1 MALVTPQGEAPV
13 AAAVEPVAPVAD
25 AQPPA
30 EQDSLAP
37 KFAQL
42 AKKEKW
48 IKKMLDD
55 VNKQKKDIEAK
66 ESEYKS
72 NYVDKKR
79 VKENFLEVALEAGLT
94 HDQIANMLLNQAN
107 GVQVDPTISKL
118 EAKIMELEE
127 KLNKT
132 STGWEEKEKTQYEQA
147 VAQIRSDADALL
159 AQNLE
164 DYQVLGKRPDASD
177 LVTRYIEDTYKE
189 EGRVLKVEDAATFI
203 ESELME
209 QALATASLEK
219 VQKKS
224 GLMKAPVEQPK
235 QQQVQKQQLGKTL
248 TNTMTSSS
256 KPLTSKDRVMRAKM
270 RAQGLD
276 PDAVNT

>member
-1 MALVTPQGEAPV
+1 MATITAHAEPTQT
-13 AAAVEPVAPVAD
+13 AAVEPVAPVAD
-25 AQPPA
+25 TQPA
-30 EQDSLAP
+30 ESDSLAP

-55 VNKQKKDIEAK
+55 VNAQKKSIEADRTRY
-66 ESEYKS
+66 ETD
-72 NYVDKKR
+72 YVPKARIKDK
-79 VKENFLEVALEAGLT
+79 FLDVALEAGLT

-107 GVQVDPTISKL
+107 GVQVDPTISKM
-118 EAKIMELEE
+118 EAKIAELEA

-132 STGWEEKEKTQYEQA
+132 STTFEEKEKTQYDQA

-164 DYQVLGKRPDASD
+164 DYQVLSKRSDASV

-189 EGRVLKVEDAATFI
+189 EGRVLKVEEAATFI
-203 ESELME
+203 ENELLE
-209 QALATASLEK
+209 QALAMASLDK
-219 VQKKS
+219 VQKRS
-224 GLMKAPVEQPK
+224 GLMKAPLEQAKPLTN
-235 QQQVQKQQLGKTL
+235 QQQPKTL

-256 KPLTSKDRVMRAKM
+256 KPLSSNDRRA
-270 RAQGLD
+270 RAIAAFRGQ
-276 PDAVNT
+276 PT